1 MGGRFKQTAY
11 VMNAT
16 NTDDAKA
23 DHVLLTNTAST
34 KAEATNPIAPLSVT
48 IALCIT
54 IALRATTVGMTK
66 ALQ

>member
-1 MGGRFKQTAY
+1 MSF
-11 VMNAT
+11 M
-16 NTDDAKA
+16 
-23 DHVLLTNTAST
+23 TNTAST

-54 IALRATTVGMTK
+54 IALCATTVGMTK

>member
-1 MGGRFKQTAY
+1 MSF
-11 VMNAT
+11 M
-16 NTDDAKA
+16 
-23 DHVLLTNTAST
+23 TNTAST